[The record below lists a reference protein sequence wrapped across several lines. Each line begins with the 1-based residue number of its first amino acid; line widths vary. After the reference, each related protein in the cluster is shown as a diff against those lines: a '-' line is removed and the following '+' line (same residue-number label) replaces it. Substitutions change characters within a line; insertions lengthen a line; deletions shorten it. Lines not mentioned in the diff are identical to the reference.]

1 MSEPRRLNV
10 PVRAIAIFVC
20 VATLMALALP
30 STARPVKKEYDATL
44 SPASGPG
51 QTQTS
56 LTVTIS
62 DVTSSQHP
70 IGSAN
75 VTIPSGFTGIGAP
88 SITAV
93 PSGKTW
99 TATLAGSV
107 LQLRSSLGSQLSPG
121 QSVSVT
127 FSATTPCPEGAYNFG
142 FQVKQ
147 SNDFNG
153 QGNDIVSGPPTVA
166 FTVSGGC
173 TPTPT
178 GDHLA
183 FGQQPSD
190 FLAGQE
196 MSPAVTVRVE
206 DASNNLVTDFVG
218 TVSLAF
224 GSNPDGSVLFNSG
237 PVAVSGGV
245 ATFPNLGVNKPTLG
259 TISGY
264 TLVASSSPALTTA
277 TSSPFA
283 ITGMSDLCELE
294 TCTANTGDL
303 NAGTAADNWIGRVTL
318 DAGQCLDTS
327 CYLTAYEV
335 ADCPEG
341 YVCETNLFVFIP
353 PSNQTGLTTV
363 QITCDTTIC
372 PNVGPPG
379 AGEPVFKQLDN
390 GDVVELPRCHNS
402 PPSGDDLTFGC
413 ITDIIRTRPGDTVY
427 TIVLPEG
434 DPAIFK

>member
-1 MSEPRRLNV
+1 MSERRRPSILS
-10 PVRAIAIFVC
+10 RALSIAV
-20 VATLMALALP
+20 VLASLMALALP
-30 STARPVKKEYDATL
+30 ATARPVKKEYDASL
-44 SPASGPG
+44 SPSAGPG

-56 LTVTIS
+56 LTVTIT
-62 DVTSSQHP
+62 DVPTSQHP
-70 IGSAN
+70 VGSAN
-75 VTIPSGFTGIGAP
+75 VTVPSGFSGVGTP
-88 SITAV
+88 SISAA

-99 TATLAGSV
+99 TATLVGSTI
-107 LQLRSSLGSQLSPG
+107 QLRSTSGSQLAPG
-121 QSVSVT
+121 ESVSVT
-127 FSATTPCPEGAYNFG
+127 FTATTPCPEGVYNFG
-142 FQVKQ
+142 LQVKQ

-153 QGNDIVSGPPTVA
+153 QGNDIVSGPATLG
-166 FTVSGGC
+166 FTVNGGC
-173 TPTPT
+173 TPA
-178 GDHLA
+178 GNHLA

-196 MSPAVTVRVE
+196 MAPAVTVRVE
-206 DASNNLVTDFVG
+206 DASNNLVTGFVG
-218 TVSLAF
+218 TVSLSF
-224 GSNPDGSVLFNSG
+224 GTNPDGSVLFNSG
-237 PVAVSGGV
+237 PVAVAGGV

-264 TLVASSSPALTTA
+264 TLVASSSPSLAPA
-277 TSSPFA
+277 TSNPFA
-283 ITGMSDLCELE
+283 ITGMSDICELE

-318 DAGQCLDTS
+318 DAGECVDTS

-335 ADCPEG
+335 AACPEG

-390 GDVVELPRCHNS
+390 GQVVELPRCHFS
-402 PPSGDDLTFGC
+402 PPAAEDLTYGC
-413 ITDIIRTRPGDTVY
+413 ISEIVRTRPGDTVF
-427 TIVLPEG
+427 TILLPEG

>member
-1 MSEPRRLNV
+1 
-10 PVRAIAIFVC
+10 
-20 VATLMALALP
+20 MALALP
-30 STARPVKKEYDATL
+30 AAARPTKKEYDATL
-44 SPASGPG
+44 APSAGPG

-62 DVTSSQHP
+62 AVPSSQSP
-70 IGSAN
+70 VGSAN
-75 VTIPSGFTGIGAP
+75 VSIPAGFTGIGSP
-88 SITAV
+88 SISAV
-93 PSGKTW
+93 PAGKSW
-99 TATLAGSV
+99 TATLSGSTI
-107 LQLRSSLGSQLSPG
+107 QLRSAASSQLAPG

-127 FSATTPCPEGAYNFG
+127 FTATTPCPEGVYNFG
-142 FQVKQ
+142 LQVKQ

-153 QGNDIVSGPPTVA
+153 QGNDIVSGPPVVG
-166 FTVSGGC
+166 FTVNGGC

-206 DASNNLVTDFVG
+206 DASNNLVTDFTG
-218 TVSLAF
+218 TISLAF
-224 GSNPDGSVLFNSG
+224 GTNPDGSVLFNSG
-237 PVAVSGGV
+237 PSTVSGGI

-264 TLVASSSPALTTA
+264 TLIASSSPALTTA
-277 TSSPFA
+277 TSTPFA

-318 DAGQCLDTS
+318 DAGECTDTS

-335 ADCPEG
+335 GTCPEG
-341 YVCETNLFVFIP
+341 FVCETNLFVFIP

-390 GDVVELPRCHNS
+390 GDVVELPRCHFS
-402 PPSGDDLTFGC
+402 PPAAEDLTYGC
-413 ITDIIRTRPGDTVY
+413 ISEIIRTRPGDTIF
-427 TIVLPEG
+427 TILLPEG